1 MFLQKELGER
11 ANVTF
16 FCMDVVCRY
25 WPYLSKVV
33 DEFPDLQPLMHMRP
47 FLSVMH
53 AKAHTAKCEVRWGGS
68 NQDVAGNTVG
78 EEVEQVNSFLSM
90 AALITK
96 YMTKAGR
103 EDMLTLQAMGWNRKK
118 TENLHKALAQ
128 RYVTISERAKLEA
141 ASLSDFQQKQNL
153 TQQTIEQWVFDVQQ
167 WAVTNRVYT
176 QGCTED
182 LRAEIET
189 ITVTLLRKK
198 QDLYRQHD
206 SNQTRHSK
214 RRKLRDFKKKLREKV
229 LQYNASEEDEI
240 DEDLACNLTEGYI
253 LPWERREDGNSFR
266 LKRSLFDR
274 MMLLKRYEEEQSI
287 LIKEMTQHIMSLRK
301 EIKGVEKLKDNIG
314 MFDFGDMSEDAAK
327 GFESVLMRRSSEL
340 ENSCQQAVS
349 SYSAI
354 VDELE
359 IEDTEQRVDSEGEN
373 GFSSPDS
380 EEED

>member
-1 MFLQKELGER
+1 
-11 ANVTF
+11 
-16 FCMDVVCRY
+16 
-25 WPYLSKVV
+25 
-33 DEFPDLQPLMHMRP
+33 
-47 FLSVMH
+47 
-53 AKAHTAKCEVRWGGS
+53 
-68 NQDVAGNTVG
+68 
-78 EEVEQVNSFLSM
+78 
-90 AALITK
+90 
-96 YMTKAGR
+96 
-103 EDMLTLQAMGWNRKK
+103 MGWNRKK

-167 WAVTNRVYT
+167 WAVTDRVYT

-214 RRKLRDFKKKLREKV
+214 RRKLRDLKKKLSEKV

-349 SYSAI
+349 SYCAI

-373 GFSSPDS
+373 GFSSPES
-380 EEED
+380 EEEV